1 MKDQPQ
7 DKSLEKPAP
16 RDFRELGG
24 LYSLFPPAI
33 DVDSPDN
40 RSLGLIDW
48 ASQFG
53 WMLKAYF
60 RAEVR
65 GLFRVPRGAA
75 LYVGNHNMGMLSAD
89 SGVFF
94 YEAYKRLGID
104 ALAWGLAHDAGM
116 TIPGIGRLVAA
127 VGGIRACHET
137 AARVFARGGKIIVY
151 PGGGLDAM
159 RPFTRRNEIVFG
171 GRTGYIRLALTEN
184 VPIVPVVAAGAHS
197 AYIVL
202 SDGQGLAK
210 ALGVAQKYRTDVW
223 PLTLCLPW
231 GVFLGP
237 TPFFIPW
244 PTRILMEALPPI
256 RFDRTGPEAAADPE
270 YVRAC
275 ADQVETAMQ
284 DALTRLAADRAAKSP
299 LKRLLKKIF

>member
-7 DKSLEKPAP
+7 DGAGPDQDP
-16 RDFRELGG
+16 RDLGA
-24 LYSLFPPAI
+24 LYRLFPPAV

-40 RSLGLIDW
+40 RNLALIDW
-48 ASQFG
+48 AAQFG
-53 WMLKAYF
+53 WMLSAYF

-65 GLFRVPRGAA
+65 GLDRIPRGAA

-94 YEAYKRLGID
+94 HEAYKRLGID

-116 TIPGIGRLVAA
+116 TLPGIGRLVAA

-137 AARVFARGGKIIVY
+137 AARVFARGGKVIVY

-159 RPFTRRNEIVFG
+159 RPFTKRNEIVFG
-171 GRTGYIRLALTEN
+171 GRTGYIRLALAEN
-184 VPIVPVVAAGAHS
+184 VPIVPVVAAGAHA

-202 SDGQGLAK
+202 SDGRRVAR
-210 ALGVAQKYRTDVW
+210 ALGVEKRFRTDVW

-231 GVFLGP
+231 GLFWGP
-237 TPFFIPW
+237 TPFFIPF

-256 RFDRTGPEAAADPE
+256 TFPRTGPEAAADPA

-275 ADQVETAMQ
+275 ADHVETAMQ
-284 DALTRLAADRAAKSP
+284 STLTHLAADRAAMNP
-299 LKRLLKKIF
+299 IRRLLKKLL